1 MSAVT
6 SDVTQETAP
15 PTAPPAAAPETAAP
29 DPHPMDPRRG
39 TGLSPRFAAL
49 LCWLLDLPPMTR
61 PVIADVAVSGECV
74 LVATDENPFFDTPL
88 GDWCDVERNL
98 REWGAVCEAEAG
110 IVEALVRKAR
120 GSGGGGAGA

>member
-1 MSAVT
+1 MPAVEPA
-6 SDVTQETAP
+6 VAVEPVAQA
-15 PTAPPAAAPETAAP
+15 APPAEAAAP

-61 PVIADVAVSGECV
+61 PVIADVAVSGACV
-74 LVATDENPFFDTPL
+74 LVATDEDPFFNTPL

-110 IVEALVRKAR
+110 VVEALVRKAR
-120 GSGGGGAGA
+120 SGGTGA

>member
-1 MSAVT
+1 MPAVAPA
-6 SDVTQETAP
+6 VAVETVVETTA
-15 PTAPPAAAPETAAP
+15 PTAPPAEAEAVAP

-49 LCWLLDLPPMTR
+49 LCWLLDLPPVTR
-61 PVIADVAVSGECV
+61 PVIVDVAVSGECV

-110 IVEALVRKAR
+110 LVEALVRKAR
-120 GSGGGGAGA
+120 GGGTGA

>member
-1 MSAVT
+1 MPAVAPA
-6 SDVTQETAP
+6 VAVETVVETTA
-15 PTAPPAAAPETAAP
+15 PTAPPAETAAP

-39 TGLSPRFAAL
+39 KGLSPRFAAL

-61 PVIADVAVSGECV
+61 PVIADVALSGECV
-74 LVATDENPFFDTPL
+74 LVATDEDPFFNTPL

-110 IVEALVRKAR
+110 LVEALVRKAR
-120 GSGGGGAGA
+120 GGGGGTGA

>member
-6 SDVTQETAP
+6 SEVTQETVA
-15 PTAPPAAAPETAAP
+15 PTAPPAEAAAPAL
-29 DPHPMDPRRG
+29 HPMDPRRG
-39 TGLSPRFAAL
+39 EGLSPRFAAL

-61 PVIADVAVSGECV
+61 PAIADVAVSGACV
-74 LVATDENPFFDTPL
+74 LVATDEDPLFNTPL

-110 IVEALVRKAR
+110 VVEALVRKAR
-120 GSGGGGAGA
+120 YGGTGA